1 MSVFWRSNVKEIIA
15 ETNKKGSVGNANTL
29 RWTVKSKFVLNRFRE
44 RFTKGSLLTLN
55 AKEEV
60 KNGCR
65 KGEITRKAREDQL
78 R

>member
-1 MSVFWRSNVKEIIA
+1 M
-15 ETNKKGSVGNANTL
+15 GSVGNAKTL

-55 AKEEV
+55 AKEEE
-60 KNGCR
+60 KNGYR
-65 KGEITRKAREDQL
+65 KGEITKKERENQL

>member
-15 ETNKKGSVGNANTL
+15 ETNKKREESVGNANTL

-44 RFTKGSLLTLN
+44 RFIEGSLLTLN
-55 AKEEV
+55 AKEEE
-60 KNGCR
+60 KNAYR
-65 KGEITRKAREDQL
+65 KVRENQL